1 MKLGSLVRLTF
12 GSGREP
18 KQELLAGL
26 SALTQVGGSLLTASD
41 ETAVL
46 ERLHPRGGR
55 RALAYGKHERLPLVR
70 YLGRA
75 IGAGH
80 EADIEGLAFDGQ
92 YVWIVGS
99 HSLVRPQPNAG
110 DPPAKQIRR
119 IQQLE
124 GRGDRCL
131 LARIPVDERTGEL
144 SVSVSTNKSVRRAA
158 SLPMSSDGN
167 ALTRGLARD
176 RHIGPFLHIPSKDNG
191 FDVEGIA
198 VLGERVFLGLRG
210 PVLGGWAIVIE
221 VKAAEVTPGRLRL
234 VRLSSRARYRKHF
247 LDLDGL
253 GVRDVCADGQDLLIL
268 AGPTMKLDGPVLVYR
283 WPNVA
288 RLRRDGVVFQRDL
301 DLILRLPFGDGADHP
316 EGMTIVQRRTRGS
329 RRLMIVFEKTSPDRR
344 RGANTVEARLFSI

>member
-1 MKLGSLVRLTF
+1 M
-12 GSGREP
+12 
-18 KQELLAGL
+18 
-26 SALTQVGGSLLTASD
+26 
-41 ETAVL
+41 
-46 ERLHPRGGR
+46 
-55 RALAYGKHERLPLVR
+55 AYGNHERLPLAR

-75 IGAGH
+75 IGAGR

-99 HSLVRPQPNAG
+99 HSLVRPQPKAE

-144 SVSVSTNKSVRRAA
+144 SVSVSSNKSVRRAA
-158 SLPMSSDGN
+158 SLPTSRNGN
-167 ALTRGLARD
+167 ALTRALARD
-176 RHIGPFLHIPSKDNG
+176 PHIGPFLHIPSKDNG

-198 VLGERVFLGLRG
+198 VLDERVFLGLRG

-221 VKAAEVTPGRLRL
+221 VKAAEVTPGQLRL
-234 VRLSSRARYRKHF
+234 ARLLSGRRYRKHF
-247 LDLDGL
+247 LDLGGL
-253 GVRDVCADGQDLLIL
+253 GVRDVCVDGQDLLIL
-268 AGPTMKLDGPVLVYR
+268 AGPTMKLDGPALVYR

-288 RLRRDGVVFQRDL
+288 RLRRDAVIFKRSLHLV
-301 DLILRLPFGDGADHP
+301 LRLPFGAGADHP
-316 EGMTIVQRRTRGS
+316 EGMTIVKTRAGES
-329 RRLMIVFEKTSPDRR
+329 RRLMIVFEKTSPARR